1 MKIVEKEPLMVAEE
15 YRMSADQE
23 YEDWKED
30 VDATLCMLQGKILYL
45 ESKIKLLERRKK

>member
-1 MKIVEKEPLMVAEE
+1 MRIGEKEPLMVAEE

-30 VDATLCMLQGKILYL
+30 VDAALCLLQGKILYL
-45 ESKIKLLERRKK
+45 ESKVKQLERRKK

>member
-1 MKIVEKEPLMVAEE
+1 MMIGEKEPLTVEEE

-30 VDATLCMLQGKILYL
+30 VDAALCLLQGKILYL
-45 ESKIKLLERRKK
+45 ETKVKQLERRKK